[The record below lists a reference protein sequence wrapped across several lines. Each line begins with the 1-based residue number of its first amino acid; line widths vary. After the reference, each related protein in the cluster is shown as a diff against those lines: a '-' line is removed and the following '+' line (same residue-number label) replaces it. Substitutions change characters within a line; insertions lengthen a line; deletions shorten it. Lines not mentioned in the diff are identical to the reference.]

1 MRALGFLLSLAFA
14 SALHAAPVQTPH
26 LEIELVSAARTIE
39 PGKPFTVALRLRHDE
54 HWHTYW
60 KNPGDSGMATA
71 IHWSLPAGFTAG
83 PIEWPVP
90 RRIPMPPLANF
101 GYEGEVLLL
110 TQLQAPTALEP
121 GSTVALQANAE
132 WLVCKD
138 ICLPGS
144 AALNTSLQVASG
156 VPENDPRWGI
166 LLAEARR
173 ALPQPLDG
181 WSASVSQSGTSIAI
195 RLRPERE
202 MRYELRKL
210 VFFPDE
216 DGIIE
221 NAAEQTVQRDGDAVV
236 LRLKAAAG
244 IGSRPALAGLLVADS
259 GWGDATRGTAVR
271 VTMPVVQTAEM
282 PNPGRMTLLVAI
294 ALAFAGGVILN
305 LMPCVFPVVSIKLLG
320 FIEQAHGDRRRL
332 RLHGLAFALGVLLC
346 FWAVAG
352 ALLTLRSGGAALGW
366 GYQLQSPLIVSAL
379 AALFFVLALNLSGLF
394 ELGTRVQGFAGGADS
409 RHGYSGSFLSGLL
422 ATVVATPCTAPFM
435 GAALGYALTQSVL
448 SSMLVFTALALG
460 MATPYVVLTFSPAL
474 VRRLPRPGRWME
486 TLKQMLAFPL
496 YLTVVWLLW
505 VLGKQQGVDG
515 TVRLLAGLVLI
526 AAALWAY
533 GRWAAPSIPARSR
546 MLARAAAIVLAV
558 SVAIVAWPGDGTRS
572 RAPESDAH
580 WQPFSPAAL
589 REAQASGDPVFVDF
603 TAAWCVTCQVN
614 KKLVLETEPVLRG
627 FERKQVKLI
636 RADWTNRDADITA
649 ALAGLGRSGVPAY
662 ALYAGQAD
670 APPHLL
676 PEILTRDQGLGA
688 LDALPRPLDAT
699 HSR

>member
-1 MRALGFLLSLAFA
+1 MRTLGFLLCFAFA
-14 SALHAAPVQTPH
+14 PTLHAAPVQTPH
-26 LEIELVSAARTIE
+26 LEVELVSAARTIE
-39 PGKPFTVALRLRHDE
+39 PGKPFTVALRLRPDE

-71 IHWSLPAGFTAG
+71 IQWSLPAGFAAG
-83 PIEWPVP
+83 PIEWPAP
-90 RRIPMPPLANF
+90 QRIPIPPLANF

-110 TQLQAPTALEP
+110 TQLRPPATLEP
-121 GSTVALQANAE
+121 GRTVALRANAE

-144 AALNTSLQVASG
+144 AALEAPLRVASG
-156 VPENDPRWGI
+156 VPEADPHWGI
-166 LLAEARR
+166 VLAEARR

-202 MRYELRKL
+202 TGHELRKL

-221 NAAEQTVQRDGDAVV
+221 NAAEQTQQRDGDAVV
-236 LRLKAAAG
+236 LRVKAAGG
-244 IGSRPALAGLLVADS
+244 IGSRTVLAGLLVADS
-259 GWGDATRGTAVR
+259 GWGGATRGTAVQ
-271 VTMPVVQTAEM
+271 VSVPVVQTAAM
-282 PNPGRMTLLVAI
+282 PSPARMTLLVAI

-320 FIEQAHGDRRRL
+320 FVEQAHGDQRRL

-366 GYQLQSPLIVSAL
+366 GYQLQSPLIVSML

-394 ELGTRVQGFAGGADS
+394 ELGTRVQGFAGAANS

-460 MATPYVVLTFSPAL
+460 MAAPYVVLTFSPTL

-486 TLKQMLAFPL
+486 TLKQLLAFPL

-533 GRWAAPSIPARSR
+533 GRWTGPSIRGRSR
-546 MLARAAAIVLAV
+546 MFARAAAIVLAV
-558 SVAIVAWPGDGTRS
+558 SAAIVAWPGDGTRS
-572 RAPESDAH
+572 RIPEPDAR

-627 FERKQVKLI
+627 FEQKQVRLI
-636 RADWTNRDADITA
+636 RADWTRRDADITA
-649 ALAGLGRSGVPAY
+649 ALARLGRSGVPAY

-670 APPHLL
+670 AAPHLL
-676 PEILTRDQGLGA
+676 PEILTRDQVLGA
-688 LDALPRPLDAT
+688 LDALPRSLDAT
-699 HSR
+699 RSR

>member
-1 MRALGFLLSLAFA
+1 MRLLGFVFCLAFA
-14 SALHAAPVQTPH
+14 SVLQAAPAQTPH
-26 LEIELVSAARTIE
+26 LEVELVSAARTIE
-39 PGKPFTVALRLRHDE
+39 PGKPFTIALRLRHEE

-71 IHWSLPAGFTAG
+71 IHWSLPAGFVAG
-83 PIEWPVP
+83 PIEWPTP
-90 RRIPMPPLANF
+90 QRIPIPPLANF

-110 TQLQAPTALEP
+110 TQIQAPMALEP
-121 GSTVALQANAE
+121 GSTVVLRGNAE

-144 AALNTSLQVASG
+144 AALEAPLRVASG
-156 VPENDPRWGI
+156 APEADPRWAI
-166 LLAEARR
+166 PLTDARR
-173 ALPQPLDG
+173 ALPQPLEG
-181 WSASVSQSGTSIAI
+181 WSASVSRSGTSLAI

-202 MRYELRKL
+202 MGHELRKL
-210 VFFPDE
+210 VFFPDQ
-216 DGIIE
+216 DDIIE
-221 NAAEQTVQRDGDAVV
+221 NAAEQTLQRDGDAVV
-236 LRLKAAAG
+236 LRVKAAGG
-244 IGSRPALAGLLVADS
+244 IGSRTALTGLLVADS
-259 GWGDATRGTAVR
+259 GWGDATRGTAAQVS
-271 VTMPVVQTAEM
+271 MPVVETAAM
-282 PNPGRMTLLVAI
+282 PNPRRMTLLIAI

-320 FIEQAHGDRRRL
+320 YVEQAHGDRRRL
-332 RLHGLAFALGVLLC
+332 RLHGLVFALGVLLC

-352 ALLTLRSGGAALGW
+352 ALVTLRSGGAALGW

-394 ELGTRVQGFAGGADS
+394 ELGTRVQGLAGGADN

-435 GAALGYALTQSVL
+435 GAALGYALTQPIL

-460 MATPYVVLTFSPAL
+460 MAAPYVVLTFSPAL

-486 TLKQMLAFPL
+486 TLKQLLAFPL

-505 VLGKQQGVDG
+505 VLGKQQGIDG
-515 TVRLLAGLVLI
+515 AMRLLAGLVLV

-533 GRWAAPSIPARSR
+533 GRSTAPSISSR
-546 MLARAAAIVLAV
+546 RRKLASAAAIVVVV
-558 SVAIVAWPGDGTRS
+558 SAAIVAWPGEGARS
-572 RAPESDAH
+572 SAPEADVH
-580 WQPFSPAAL
+580 WQPFSAAAL
-589 REAQASGDPVFVDF
+589 REARASGDPVFVDF

-627 FERKQVKLI
+627 FEQKQVRLI
-636 RADWTNRDADITA
+636 RADWTNRDAEITA
-649 ALAGLGRSGVPAY
+649 ALGRLGRSGVPAY

-676 PEILTRDQGLGA
+676 PEILTRDQVLGA
-688 LDALPRPLDAT
+688 LDRLPHPLDAT